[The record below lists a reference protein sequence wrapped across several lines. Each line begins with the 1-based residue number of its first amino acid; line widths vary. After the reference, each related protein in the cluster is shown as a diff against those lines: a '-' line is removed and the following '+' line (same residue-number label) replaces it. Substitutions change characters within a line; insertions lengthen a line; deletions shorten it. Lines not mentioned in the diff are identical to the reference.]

1 MPRPSLWPL
10 ACGLGLLLSSCQ
22 AGKRLQKNAMPEPS
36 VTVPAHF
43 DWQGHR
49 GARGLLPE
57 NSLPAF
63 KKALELGV
71 QTLELDLA
79 VSKDGQLIV
88 SHEPWMSHLLCSSPE
103 GQPIAENDEQ
113 NHALFHLTVEQ
124 IRSYDCGSRGNAR
137 FPRQQPMRVYKPTLR
152 EVVETCEAYA
162 RELGRPLPRYNIE
175 IKSRPEWDGSL
186 TPEPETFARLT
197 LKALQDLGIAER
209 ACVQSF
215 DVRPLQILRRRAPTL
230 TLALL
235 VENHEPWQENI
246 QRLGFTPEIYSPFF
260 GLLDEATIQ
269 ALHEAG
275 MKVIPW
281 TVNSLEDMR
290 RLIRWG
296 VDGIITDY
304 PDLIAQFGGR

>member
-1 MPRPSLWPL
+1 MLWSL
-10 ACGLGLLLSSCQ
+10 ACALGLLLSSCH
-22 AGKRLQKNAMPEPS
+22 AGKRLQNSAMPEPTL
-36 VTVPAHF
+36 TVPAQF

-79 VSKDGQLIV
+79 VSKDGKLIV
-88 SHEPWMSHLLCSSPE
+88 SHEPWMSHHICSSPD
-103 GQPIAENDEQ
+103 GQPITEEEEKR
-113 NHALFHLTVEQ
+113 HALYQMTVEQ

-137 FPRQQPMRVYKPTLR
+137 FPRQQPLPVHKPTLL
-152 EVVETCEAYA
+152 EVVKTSEAYA

-175 IKSRPEWDGSL
+175 IKSRPEWDGTL
-186 TPEPETFARLT
+186 APEPETFTRLV
-197 LKALQDLGIAER
+197 LEALQALGIQER
-209 ACVQSF
+209 VCVQSF
-215 DVRPLQILRRRAPTL
+215 DVRPLQILRRRAPSL

-235 VENHEPWQENI
+235 VENRDPWQENI

-260 GLLDEATIQ
+260 GLLDEATVA

-281 TVNSLEDMR
+281 TVNSLEDME
-290 RLIRWG
+290 RLIAWG

-304 PDLIAQFGGR
+304 PDLIQHFQRR